1 MITDF
6 DDFCLWVYVVVDD
19 LCQKLA
25 AQRRRPGPLPACS
38 DSELIAMSLIGEC
51 RRWDQETELLS
62 YMQEHRDK
70 FPIVPEQSRFNRRRR
85 QLMGVIN
92 QIRRMMLEQIELAQ
106 DQHCVLDSVPM
117 PVVEFH
123 LAPSSRGD
131 WPAHGADFGKVDDRS
146 FSTNF
151 PDEAE

>member
-25 AQRRRPGPLPACS
+25 AQRRRPGPQPACS

-70 FPIVPEQSRFNRRRR
+70 FPIVPEQRSF
-85 QLMGVIN
+85 Q
-92 QIRRMMLEQIELAQ
+92 
-106 DQHCVLDSVPM
+106 
-117 PVVEFH
+117 
-123 LAPSSRGD
+123 
-131 WPAHGADFGKVDDRS
+131 PAATPTDGGHQPDKAHDVGADRTCSGSALCAR
-146 FSTNF
+146 
-151 PDEAE
+151 

>member
-25 AQRRRPGPLPACS
+25 AQRRRPGPLPGCS

-51 RRWDQETELLS
+51 RGWDQETELLS
-62 YMQEHRDK
+62 YMQEHRG
-70 FPIVPEQSRFNRRRR
+70 FNIVPEQSRFNRRRL

-106 DQHCVLDSVPM
+106 DQHCVL
-117 PVVEFH
+117 
-123 LAPSSRGD
+123 R
-131 WPAHGADFGKVDDRS
+131 
-146 FSTNF
+146 
-151 PDEAE
+151 